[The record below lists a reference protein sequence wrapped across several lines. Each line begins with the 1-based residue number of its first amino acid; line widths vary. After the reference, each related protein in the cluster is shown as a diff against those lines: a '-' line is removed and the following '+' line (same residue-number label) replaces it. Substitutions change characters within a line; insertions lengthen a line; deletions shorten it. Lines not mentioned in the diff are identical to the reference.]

1 MKKNYHNH
9 IEDRINSYLKSF
21 EGNKKTPKFTDVKT
35 EKDEYHIEF
44 GETFGF
50 VVFKIDGKLVAKP
63 IVMENK
69 KWRIYV
75 GNVKIYAYEFGEF
88 LSLTSRVNTYLNKL
102 KAKVKTE
109 EPEPEPEV
117 EEPTQEEE
125 TNVQDTGE

>member
-9 IEDRINSYLKSF
+9 IEDRINNYLKSF

-35 EKDEYHIEF
+35 DRDEYHVEF

-50 VVFKIDGKLVAKP
+50 VIFKIDGKLVAKP

-69 KWRIYV
+69 QWRIYA
-75 GNVKIYAYEFGEF
+75 GNVKIYAYEFSEF

-102 KAKVKTE
+102 KVNKTE
-109 EPEPEPEV
+109 EPEPEV
-117 EEPTQEEE
+117 EEPTQEE
-125 TNVQDTGE
+125 TNE

>member
-9 IEDRINSYLKSF
+9 IEDRINNYLKSF

-35 EKDEYHIEF
+35 DRDEYHIEF

-50 VVFKIDGKLVAKP
+50 VIFEIDNKLVTKP
-63 IVMENK
+63 LVKEND
-69 KWRIYV
+69 KWRIYA
-75 GNVKIYAYEFGEF
+75 GNVKIYAYEFSGF

-102 KAKVKTE
+102 KTKVKTE
-109 EPEPEPEV
+109 EPEPEPEPKV

-125 TNVQDTGE
+125 TNE

>member
-9 IEDRINSYLKSF
+9 IEDRINNYLKSF
-21 EGNKKTPKFTDVKT
+21 EGNKKTPKFIDTKTDR
-35 EKDEYHIEF
+35 DEYHVEF

-50 VVFKIDGKLVAKP
+50 VIFKIDGKLVAKP

-69 KWRIYV
+69 QWRIYA
-75 GNVKIYAYEFGEF
+75 GNVKIYAYEFSEF

-102 KAKVKTE
+102 KAKTE

-125 TNVQDTGE
+125 TNVQDIGE

>member
-9 IEDRINSYLKSF
+9 IEDRINNYLKSF

-35 EKDEYHIEF
+35 DRDEYHIEF

-50 VVFKIDGKLVAKP
+50 VIFKIDGKLVAKP

-69 KWRIYV
+69 QWRIYA
-75 GNVKIYAYEFGEF
+75 GNVKIYAYEYGEF

-102 KAKVKTE
+102 KAKAKTE
-109 EPEPEPEV
+109 EPEPEPEPEV

-125 TNVQDTGE
+125 INE

>member
-9 IEDRINSYLKSF
+9 IEDRINNYLKSF

-35 EKDEYHIEF
+35 DRDEYHIEF

-50 VVFKIDGKLVAKP
+50 VIFKIDGKLVTKP
-63 IVMENK
+63 LVKEND
-69 KWRIYV
+69 KWRIYA
-75 GNVKIYAYEFGEF
+75 GNVKVYAYEFSEF

-102 KAKVKTE
+102 KVKTKTE

-125 TNVQDTGE
+125 TNVHTD

>member
-9 IEDRINSYLKSF
+9 IEDRINNYLKSF

-35 EKDEYHIEF
+35 DRDEYHIEF

-69 KWRIYV
+69 QWRIYA
-75 GNVKIYAYEFGEF
+75 GNVKIYAYEFSEF

-102 KAKVKTE
+102 KNKAKTE
-109 EPEPEPEV
+109 DEPEV

-125 TNVQDTGE
+125 TNE

>member
-9 IEDRINSYLKSF
+9 IEDRINNYLKSF

-35 EKDEYHIEF
+35 DRDEYHVEF

-50 VVFKIDGKLVAKP
+50 VIFKIDGKLVVKP
-63 IVMENK
+63 LVKENK
-69 KWRIYV
+69 QWRIYA
-75 GNVKIYAYEFGEF
+75 GNVKVFAYEFGEF

-102 KAKVKTE
+102 KVKTE
-109 EPEPEPEV
+109 ESEPEPE

-125 TNVQDTGE
+125 TNE

>member
-9 IEDRINSYLKSF
+9 IEDRINSYLKTF

-35 EKDEYHIEF
+35 DRDSYHVEF
-44 GETFGF
+44 GKTFGF
-50 VVFKIDGKLVAKP
+50 VIFKIDNKLVTKP
-63 IVMENK
+63 LVKEND
-69 KWRIYV
+69 KWRIYA
-75 GNVKIYAYEFGEF
+75 GNVKIYAYEFSEF

-102 KAKVKTE
+102 KAKAKTE
-109 EPEPEPEV
+109 EPEPEV

>member
-9 IEDRINSYLKSF
+9 IEDRINNYLKSF
-21 EGNKKTPKFTDVKT
+21 EGNTPKFTDVKT
-35 EKDEYHIEF
+35 DRDEYHIEF

-50 VVFKIDGKLVAKP
+50 VIFKIDGKLVAKP
-63 IVMENK
+63 IVRENK
-69 KWRIYV
+69 QWRVYA

-102 KAKVKTE
+102 KSKTKTE

-125 TNVQDTGE
+125 TNE

>member
-9 IEDRINSYLKSF
+9 IEDRINNYLKSF

-35 EKDEYHIEF
+35 DRDEYHIEF

-50 VVFKIDGKLVAKP
+50 VIFKIDGKLVAKP

-69 KWRIYV
+69 QWRIYA
-75 GNVKIYAYEFGEF
+75 GNVKIYAYEFSEF

-102 KAKVKTE
+102 KVKTE
-109 EPEPEPEV
+109 ESEPEPEV
-117 EEPTQEEE
+117 EELTQEEG
-125 TNVQDTGE
+125 NVQDTD

>member
-9 IEDRINSYLKSF
+9 IEDRINAYLKSF

-35 EKDEYHIEF
+35 DRDEYHIEF

-50 VVFKIDGKLVAKP
+50 VIFKIDGKLVTKP

-69 KWRIYV
+69 QWRIYA
-75 GNVKIYAYEFGEF
+75 GNVKVYAYEFSEF

-102 KAKVKTE
+102 KNKAKTE

-117 EEPTQEEE
+117 EEPAQEEE
-125 TNVQDTGE
+125 TNE

>member
-9 IEDRINSYLKSF
+9 IEDRINNYLKSF

-35 EKDEYHIEF
+35 DRDEYHIEF

-50 VVFKIDGKLVAKP
+50 VIFKIDSKLVAKP

-69 KWRIYV
+69 QWRIYA

-88 LSLTSRVNTYLNKL
+88 LSLTSRVNTYLSKL
-102 KAKVKTE
+102 KGKTKTE
-109 EPEPEPEV
+109 EPESEPEV

-125 TNVQDTGE
+125 TNVHTD